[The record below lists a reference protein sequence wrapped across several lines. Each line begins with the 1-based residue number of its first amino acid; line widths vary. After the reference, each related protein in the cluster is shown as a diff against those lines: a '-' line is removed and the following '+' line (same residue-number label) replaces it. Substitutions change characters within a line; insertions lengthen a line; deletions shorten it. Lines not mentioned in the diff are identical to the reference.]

1 MASEELNKPQ
11 REIDRMTDRLEHQK
25 IARDRSET
33 VTGTLTRRKYS
44 KVDLC
49 LAGLL
54 AIQIAS
60 AGAPASGQTQTKNQ
74 AHSFASAWDL
84 YQKNRFN
91 EAADAFESVL
101 KTTSPSARIY
111 YHAALA
117 NFRANRRARARQ
129 LCTHIVT
136 YSSNSPESAYCLKLF
151 PELSKVLEAKKAEK
165 AKLAS
170 AATGDKKAAEAKSES
185 KAETEGDLNEKNL
198 PPDFWASLPKDLRE
212 KLKTPAGKAALKG
225 ALKDYN
231 KRMAAKNRATARKVA
246 SAAAVIKVDK
256 DGIVEKEEDSKEAS
270 FTIDN
275 TLTRGAF
282 AFTAAQ
288 IAKDGANG
296 IDQNINPNCW
306 FEASMAALAE
316 LPRGQR
322 LLATMIRY
330 GGKDT
335 YIVRFPGDGIEYK
348 ITRERMEQLGI
359 NDRSL
364 WASIIETAQVM
375 KFPGNAGANGES
387 GMESRLAIGLGCI
400 TGCKAE
406 IRHPANCSEQELS
419 SFIGGAV
426 SSKNPIVCGS
436 WPASYIAHL
445 PYIVVPQHAYTII
458 GFDPAS
464 KLITIRNP
472 HGKNSTTFFLADDP
486 NHHKF
491 EMKEDGVFKIHLS
504 LFKVYFN
511 QVCRSFI

>member
-1 MASEELNKPQ
+1 MIE
-11 REIDRMTDRLEHQK
+11 K
-25 IARDRSET
+25 IIERNIEKD
-33 VTGTLTRRKYS
+33 TGVQVHTLRPGSVVCRY
-44 KVDLC
+44 
-49 LAGLL
+49 LAGMTV
-54 AIQIAS
+54 AIQIATT
-60 AGAPASGQTQTKNQ
+60 ATPALAADNTQGSSQGQAKTQNQ
-74 AHSFASAWDL
+74 AHSFSSAWDL
-84 YQKNRFN
+84 YQKNRFT
-91 EAADAFESVL
+91 ESADAFEAVL

-117 NFRANRRARARQ
+117 NYRANRRARARQ

-151 PELSKVLEAKKAEK
+151 PELSKILEAKKAEK

-170 AATGDKKAAEAKSES
+170 AATDSKKPATAKTETGA
-185 KAETEGDLNEKNL
+185 KAEKEGDLNEKNL

-231 KRMAAKNRATARKVA
+231 KRMAAKKRTTARKVA
-246 SAAAVIKVDK
+246 SAAAIVKIDTDDNEEK
-256 DGIVEKEEDSKEAS
+256 DEDSKEAT

-406 IRHPANCSEQELS
+406 IRHPANCSEGELS

-472 HGKNSTTFFLADDP
+472 HGKNSTTFFLAGDT
-486 NHHKF
+486 NHQKF

>member
-1 MASEELNKPQ
+1 DDNEE
-11 REIDRMTDRLEHQK
+11 
-25 IARDRSET
+25 
-33 VTGTLTRRKYS
+33 
-44 KVDLC
+44 
-49 LAGLL
+49 
-54 AIQIAS
+54 
-60 AGAPASGQTQTKNQ
+60 
-74 AHSFASAWDL
+74 
-84 YQKNRFN
+84 
-91 EAADAFESVL
+91 
-101 KTTSPSARIY
+101 
-111 YHAALA
+111 
-117 NFRANRRARARQ
+117 
-129 LCTHIVT
+129 
-136 YSSNSPESAYCLKLF
+136 
-151 PELSKVLEAKKAEK
+151 
-165 AKLAS
+165 
-170 AATGDKKAAEAKSES
+170 
-185 KAETEGDLNEKNL
+185 
-198 PPDFWASLPKDLRE
+198 KD
-212 KLKTPAGKAALKG
+212 
-225 ALKDYN
+225 
-231 KRMAAKNRATARKVA
+231 
-246 SAAAVIKVDK
+246 
-256 DGIVEKEEDSKEAS
+256 EDSKEAT

-406 IRHPANCSEQELS
+406 IRHPANCSEGELS

-472 HGKNSTTFFLADDP
+472 HGKNSTTFFLAGDT
-486 NHHKF
+486 NHQKF